1 MRISTIFGTK
11 MAHLSWT
18 KTFCHKPLLLLSSTF
33 CPFSLCK
40 IKKNSYSGSRI
51 MTMHHFWVQNGQF
64 APPPSATPKIYFLE
78 NYYYHSHL
86 SISFFH
92 CAKFKK
98 SSSSRSRVMRLCN
111 FWAQNGPFPHMKT
124 FSGKLFISLVS
135 FIHAYLHAKNQS
147 QILIY

>member
-64 APPPSATPKIYFLE
+64 APPPPSAPPKYIFWRIITIIPIYLLASFTVQNLKKVLPADPELWGCAIFGLKMAHFPIWKLFQGNCSSALFLLFMLIYMPKIKVRY
-78 NYYYHSHL
+78 
-86 SISFFH
+86 
-92 CAKFKK
+92 
-98 SSSSRSRVMRLCN
+98 
-111 FWAQNGPFPHMKT
+111 
-124 FSGKLFISLVS
+124 
-135 FIHAYLHAKNQS
+135 
-147 QILIY
+147 